1 MDYIRIGIVA
11 KPQGIRG
18 EIKVNNLSD
27 TLERFLELEYIFVE
41 DKGNYVR
48 YNVKGT
54 RLGDECAFLFLE
66 KIYDRDAAEG
76 LRNKYICVDREHA
89 IKLPEGRYF
98 IFDLIGCT
106 VVTDENVVLG
116 KVTEVMQP
124 GANDVYVV
132 ENGKDEILIPAVKSF
147 VLDIDIDKK
156 LIKVKGDMLQEVA
169 VYED

>member
-27 TLERFLELEYIFVE
+27 YLERFLELEYIFVE
-41 DKGNYVR
+41 DKGNYIR

-66 KIYDRDAAEG
+66 KIYDRDAAEA

-106 VVTDENVVLG
+106 VITDDGKELG
-116 KVTEVMQP
+116 KVDEVMQP

-132 ENGKDEILIPAVKSF
+132 KNDKDEILIPAVKSF
-147 VLDIDIDKK
+147 VLDIDIEKK
-156 LIKVKGDMLQEVA
+156 LITVKGDMLQEVA

>member
-27 TLERFLELEYIFVE
+27 TLERFLELEYVFVE
-41 DKGNYVR
+41 DKGNYTR

-66 KIYDRDAAEG
+66 KIYDRDAAEA

-106 VVTDENVVLG
+106 VITDEGVTLG
-116 KVTEVMQP
+116 KVDEVMQP

-132 ENGKDEILIPAVKSF
+132 KNGKDEILIPAVKSF
-147 VLDIDIDKK
+147 VLDIDIEKK
-156 LIKVKGDMLQEVA
+156 LITVKGDMLQEVA